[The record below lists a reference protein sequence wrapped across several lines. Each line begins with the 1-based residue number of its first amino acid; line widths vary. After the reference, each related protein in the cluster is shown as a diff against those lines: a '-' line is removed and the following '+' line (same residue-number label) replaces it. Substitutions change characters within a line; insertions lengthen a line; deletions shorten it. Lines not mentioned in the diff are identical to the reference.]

1 MSARLRFRSDSTAT
15 RQRVQ
20 GFTLT
25 EAILVIVIT
34 GILASM
40 VAVFIQRPVQAFFDS
55 ARRAAL
61 VDAADTALRR
71 FSRDLRDAVP
81 NSVRL
86 NGSTAVEFLHVRSAG
101 RYRKELPYGGASGD
115 ILDFSAADTSFDVL
129 GPTVEVQSGDSI
141 VVYNLGITSAN
152 AYDAPTAATSTR
164 RVAATNFG
172 VALSNVTISSTL
184 AFPGSSPA
192 KRFQV
197 VDMPVS
203 YVCSGTQLRRYSGY
217 TIATPQNVP
226 PVGAGAGDLIADKIA
241 TGGCTFAYAAG
252 ASQRDALVTIRLNL
266 TDGVESVGLLYQ
278 VHVNNVP

>member
-1 MSARLRFRSDSTAT
+1 MSARLRARPWLIAT
-15 RQRVQ
+15 RRRGQ

-71 FSRDLRDAVP
+71 ISRDLRDAVP

-101 RYRKELPYGGASGD
+101 RYRQELPYNASGD
-115 ILDFSAADTSFDVL
+115 ILDFSAADSSFDVL
-129 GPTVEVQSGDSI
+129 GPPVEVQSGDSI
-141 VVYNLGITSAN
+141 VVFNLGITGAT

-164 RVAATNFG
+164 RAAVTNFG
-172 VALSNVTISSTL
+172 TAVANVGITSTL

-197 VDMPVS
+197 VDTPVS
-203 YVCSGTQLRRYSGY
+203 YVCSGSQLRRYSGY
-217 TIATPQNVP
+217 PIASSQSVP
-226 PVGAGAGDLIADKIA
+226 PAGAGTGDLIADKIA
-241 TGGCTFAYAAG
+241 AGGCSFAYAAG
-252 ASQRDALVTIRLNL
+252 ASQREALVTIRLNL
-266 TDGVESVGLLYQ
+266 TDNVESVGLLYQ

>member
-1 MSARLRFRSDSTAT
+1 MSARLRFRNDLTAT
-15 RQRVQ
+15 RQRVR

-40 VAVFIQRPVQAFFDS
+40 VAVFIQKPVQGFFDA

-71 FSRDLRDAVP
+71 LSRDLHDALP
-81 NSVRL
+81 NSVRVS
-86 NGSTAVEFLHVRSAG
+86 GTAIEFLHVRSAG
-101 RYRKELPYGGASGD
+101 RYRQDLPYGGASGD
-115 ILDFSAADTSFDVL
+115 LLDFSAADTSFDVL
-129 GPTVEVQSGDSI
+129 GPPVEVQSGDSI
-141 VVYNLGITSAN
+141 VVYNLGIAGAT
-152 AYDAPTAATSTR
+152 AYDAPTASTSTR
-164 RVAATNFG
+164 RGAVTNFG
-172 VALSNVTISSTL
+172 TAVANVNIASTL

-197 VDMPVS
+197 VDMPIS
-203 YVCSGTQLRRYSGY
+203 YVCAGTQLRRYAGY
-217 TIATPQNVP
+217 TITPSQTVP
-226 PVGAGAGDLIADKIA
+226 PAGSGDLVADKIA

-252 ASQRDALVTIRLNL
+252 ASQRDSLVTIRLNL

>member
-1 MSARLRFRSDSTAT
+1 MSARFLFRHEFTAA
-15 RQRVQ
+15 RRRAR

-71 FSRDLRDAVP
+71 FSRDLRDALP
-81 NSVRL
+81 NSVRVT
-86 NGSTAVEFLHVRSAG
+86 GTAVEFLHVRSAG
-101 RYRKELPYGGASGD
+101 RYRQELPYGGSGD
-115 ILDFSAADTSFDVL
+115 LLDFSAADTSFDVL

-141 VVYNLGITSAN
+141 VVYNLGLPSIAT
-152 AYDAPTAATSTR
+152 AYDDPASASSTR
-164 RVAATNFG
+164 RVAAAPFG
-172 VALSNVTISSTL
+172 AALAKVTMTSSL

-197 VDMPVS
+197 VDTPVS
-203 YVCSGTQLRRYSGY
+203 YFCAGTQLRRYSGY
-217 TIATPQNVP
+217 TITSTQVAPA
-226 PVGAGAGDLIADKIA
+226 VGSGDLIADKIA
-241 TGGCTFAYAAG
+241 TGGCTFTYAAG
-252 ASQRDALVTIRLNL
+252 ASQREALVTIRLNL
-266 TDGVESVGLLYQ
+266 TDGVESVALLYQ
-278 VHVNNVP
+278 VHVNNAP